1 LNIEPDLIRAVFFD
15 AGATL
20 LHPDPPVE
28 EIYAREFA
36 SDGARFSSED
46 FSRALTRAWEE
57 VHARPAGDRYGG
69 VRGERDFWHR
79 FLNRVRATLDGGTVS
94 GEVFARL
101 AAHFR
106 DAASWAIYEDV
117 WPTLNA
123 LDDRGL
129 PLAVVSNWDSNL
141 PALLGDLGLSRRF
154 REISVSA
161 IEQTGKP
168 HPEIFHRT
176 CERLGVA
183 PSQALHV
190 GDSLSEDY
198 EGARE
203 AGLAALWLD
212 RQESQ
217 AAMPDR
223 ICTLAQIVPWIDG
236 HRRAGSRSPL
246 SPSTP
251 A

>member
-1 LNIEPDLIRAVFFD
+1 MIRAVFFD

-28 EIYAREFA
+28 EVYAREFA

-57 VHARPAGDRYGG
+57 VHSRPVGDRYGG
-69 VRGERDFWHR
+69 VRGEGEFWHR
-79 FLNRVRATLDGGTVS
+79 FLNRVRGILDGGTVS
-94 GEVFARL
+94 GEIFARL

-106 DAASWAIYEDV
+106 NATSWVIYEDV
-117 WPTLNA
+117 WPTLDA
-123 LDDRGL
+123 LDERGL
-129 PLAVVSNWDSNL
+129 LLAVVSNWDSHL
-141 PALLGDLGLSRRF
+141 PALLGDLGLRRRF

-168 HPEIFHRT
+168 QPQIFQRT

-183 PSQALHV
+183 PQEALHV

-203 AGLAALWLD
+203 AGLAALLLD
-212 RQESQ
+212 RQEKQ
-217 AAMPDR
+217 AAIPDR
-223 ICTLAQIVPWIDG
+223 IRTLEQIVPWIEG
-236 HRRAGSRSPL
+236 YRRAGGPSP
-246 SPSTP
+246 
-251 A
+251 